1 MKKTFAFLLIFSL
14 ILASFAVIGVADQSK
29 GKITVGT
36 KDFTEQW
43 IVGWMVKLLLE
54 DDGFN
59 VELKKNLPS
68 PTLRAGVES
77 GDIDIMMS
85 YDGTAYTTYLD
96 RAYKGEGRVPWY
108 AFPWALKVLDKP
120 NGLTWITEKGLYVN
134 NTWALCVKEEWA
146 DEHDVHSISDLA
158 DYINNEGQ
166 VDWAVGNEF
175 YERPDGLPALQET
188 YGFEVNKSSLQLM
201 SIGLTMRQ
209 VDKDQATVGMIYGT
223 DPHAKELGLKIL
235 KDNKGFWPPYNL
247 FPVVRTEILEEYPE
261 IKDLL
266 IDLAGAF
273 PQPETLGGSAEY
285 PSAQQVMMEMNHEAD
300 LSDPPKDP
308 NVVAE
313 EFLVENDLIEG

>member
-1 MKKTFAFLLIFSL
+1 LKKTFAFLLIFSL
-14 ILASFAVIGVADQSK
+14 VLTSFAVIGAAAQSK

-54 DDGFN
+54 DNGYT
-59 VELKKNLPS
+59 VQLKKNLPS

-85 YDGTAYTTYLD
+85 YDGTAYTTYLG

-120 NGLTWITEKGLYVN
+120 NGLTWITENGLYVN
-134 NTWALCVKEEWA
+134 NTWALCVDGEWA
-146 DEHDVHSISDLA
+146 DKHDVHSISDLA
-158 DYINNEGQ
+158 NYINNEQQ
-166 VDWAVGNEF
+166 VKWAIGNEF

-188 YGFEVNKSSLQLM
+188 YGFEIKQSKLQLM

-209 VDKDQATVGMIYGT
+209 VDQDNATVGMIYGT
-223 DPHAKELGLKIL
+223 DPHAKAMGLEVL
-235 KDNKGFWPPYNL
+235 KDDKGFWPPYNL
-247 FPVVRTEILEEYPE
+247 FPVVRTDTLEEYPE
-261 IKDLL
+261 LKGLMIKLT
-266 IDLAGAF
+266 GAF
-273 PQPETLGGSAEY
+273 PQPKKLGGSAEY
-285 PSAQQVMMEMNHEAD
+285 PSARKTMMEMNHEAD

-308 NVVAE
+308 KTVAK
-313 EFLVENDLIEG
+313 EFLVEHGLIEG